1 MTAEIAILNKEAVA
15 LAADSAVTV
24 MFSSANSE
32 PSHKIFSSANKLFAL
47 SKYAPVGMMIY
58 GNATF
63 MGVPWETLIKE
74 YRRKLDTDIFHDL
87 KGYAQDF
94 IKFLDGGNKFIPS
107 SVQDEAFRD
116 EVVSFYEYIRE
127 RIIKKYNEYLVDHK
141 TISRKKAVEIAK
153 SVINRDNVK
162 FEKADSLKSLPK
174 TFGDRLKKRY
184 KKDIEDA
191 IRNVFEKMPVEKDKL
206 RKFALWLFT
215 KQRKEFTL
223 PRSGIV
229 ISGFGDKD
237 IYPSIYSFR
246 IDGFVTD
253 RLIYAGELSQK
264 ISFQS
269 SALIVPFAQ
278 HEMVV
283 TFMEGIDPNYSMI
296 VNGNLKTLLQGFTTE
311 YTKAILD
318 QCIKDT
324 ADRNKIA
331 DKLLEK
337 SGQISSKLYGVFKK
351 ILDEY
356 RDSRFS
362 RPVLGAVSSLP
373 KDELAS
379 MAESLIN
386 LTSFKRRVS
395 LVQETVGGPIDVA
408 VISKSDGFVWIK
420 RKRYFD
426 KDLNPRFFANYS
438 KKQ

>member
-184 KKDIEDA
+184 KK
-191 IRNVFEKMPVEKDKL
+191 
-206 RKFALWLFT
+206 
-215 KQRKEFTL
+215 RKEFTL